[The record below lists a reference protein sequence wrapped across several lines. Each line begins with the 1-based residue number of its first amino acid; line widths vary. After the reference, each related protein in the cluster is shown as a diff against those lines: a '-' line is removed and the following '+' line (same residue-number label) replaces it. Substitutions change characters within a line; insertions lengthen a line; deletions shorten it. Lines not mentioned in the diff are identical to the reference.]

1 MSTGPR
7 ATRLEVLVQPRA
19 SRTELAGVHD
29 GVLRIR
35 VAAPP
40 VDDAANR
47 ALIKFVAD
55 RLGVSKRSV
64 RIASGGTSRR
74 KVLEVEGMTR
84 EALTAALAPER

>member
-1 MSTGPR
+1 MSAIRR
-7 ATRLEVLVQPRA
+7 AARIELYVQPRA
-19 SRTELAGVHD
+19 SRTESTGLHD

-47 ALIKFVAD
+47 ALLEFVAD

-64 RIASGGTSRR
+64 RIASGHASRH
-74 KVLEVEGMTR
+74 KVLEVEGVSA
-84 EALTAALAPER
+84 EVLAAALAPDR